1 MSKYHLLTGPAMLLI
16 GGATLYAANQ
26 DNPPAKV
33 PSKSP
38 PVQVRTEDT
47 AIIAALAAQPDSSTA
62 QPAVAI
68 PGSEVPKAPEAPK
81 ASRNTKATG
90 NAKATGAAKV
100 TGGAK
105 VTVGASAVTGSNP
118 SEAAK
123 AAKATAKPANPT
135 RSPSIAEPAQAV
147 TTAVAVSTAAELPI
161 GSRWIGMKLEP
172 ISGIGV
178 SEVASD
184 SMAARYGLQ
193 PGDVLLSVDGRP
205 LNRVEDLAAA
215 IRANRRPVLQ
225 FTVLRNGQTFRMLVD
240 QPYRVT
246 KRQVERLPLPGP
258 LSDSTSNPR
267 AAVPASRAI
276 RIGTNSFSCD
286 EGGVVLVQSSV
297 VGGTV
302 DCSAVFRDAS
312 GASRNW
318 QFSGSAID
326 LECRLDELPETLQQ
340 VVRKWLQ

>member
-1 MSKYHLLTGPAMLLI
+1 MP
-16 GGATLYAANQ
+16 
-26 DNPPAKV
+26 KV
-33 PSKSP
+33 H
-38 PVQVRTEDT
+38 
-47 AIIAALAAQPDSSTA
+47 
-62 QPAVAI
+62 
-68 PGSEVPKAPEAPK
+68 EAPK
-81 ASRNTKATG
+81 A
-90 NAKATGAAKV
+90 
-100 TGGAK
+100 
-105 VTVGASAVTGSNP
+105 
-118 SEAAK
+118 
-123 AAKATAKPANPT
+123 
-135 RSPSIAEPAQAV
+135 
-147 TTAVAVSTAAELPI
+147 
-161 GSRWIGMKLEP
+161 
-172 ISGIGV
+172 
-178 SEVASD
+178 
-184 SMAARYGLQ
+184 
-193 PGDVLLSVDGRP
+193 RP
-205 LNRVEDLAAA
+205 PNRVEDLAAA

-246 KRQVERLPLPGP
+246 KRQVETAPLPGP